1 MDPSRPPP
9 SKTAISPPVAI
20 AAAFTALAVA
30 MGIGR
35 FAFTP
40 LLPMME
46 ADAGLTVVG
55 GGWLAAANYIG
66 YLAGALIALGGR
78 FKAGRAVRLGLLA
91 TGLATMAMAFSDNF
105 VGWLALR
112 AIAGIASAWALI
124 FASAWALD
132 ILARS
137 GRRGLAG
144 VVFGGVG
151 GGISA
156 AGLICVGLID
166 IGADSDIA
174 WVVLGG
180 LALVATAALW
190 PLFRDGGARA
200 PATPPDRFIWSGDAV
215 RLALCY
221 GAFGMAY
228 IVPAT
233 FLPVMAKAALGESTL
248 FRWAWPIFGAAS
260 LISTIAAGRW
270 QARIGN
276 RRLWQVSHVA
286 MAIGVVL
293 PVFSLGFAGIA
304 LGALLVGGGFM
315 VATMTAI
322 AEARTIGG
330 ERFIA
335 AMTAAFALGQ
345 IIGPIAVSALLAR
358 GGAYAPALI
367 GAGALL
373 LTSAVALTAGRVT
386 AISPEGER

>member
-1 MDPSRPPP
+1 
-9 SKTAISPPVAI
+9 
-20 AAAFTALAVA
+20 
-30 MGIGR
+30 
-35 FAFTP
+35 
-40 LLPMME
+40 
-46 ADAGLTVVG
+46 
-55 GGWLAAANYIG
+55 
-66 YLAGALIALGGR
+66 
-78 FKAGRAVRLGLLA
+78 
-91 TGLATMAMAFSDNF
+91 
-105 VGWLALR
+105 
-112 AIAGIASAWALI
+112 
-124 FASAWALD
+124 
-132 ILARS
+132 
-137 GRRGLAG
+137 
-144 VVFGGVG
+144 
-151 GGISA
+151 
-156 AGLICVGLID
+156 
-166 IGADSDIA
+166 
-174 WVVLGG
+174 
-180 LALVATAALW
+180 
-190 PLFRDGGARA
+190 
-200 PATPPDRFIWSGDAV
+200 
-215 RLALCY
+215 
-221 GAFGMAY
+221 
-228 IVPAT
+228 
-233 FLPVMAKAALGESTL
+233 L

-276 RRLWQVSHVA
+276 RRLWQVSHIA